1 MIGRCREECFIF
13 LQALQ
18 FLTRIPLPSEVGY
31 TPQRLAAAPRY
42 YPLVGLLIGSLSA
55 LVYVFAA
62 QRLNPMLAALLA
74 TAASVLAT
82 GAFHEDGFAD
92 ACDGLGGAVSREKA
106 LEIMKDSRLG
116 TYGAV
121 GLGLLIATKVVA
133 LASVHIHEAV
143 ILLVSAHAISRASS
157 VAVIA
162 TSRYVRDHGTAKPV
176 ASGVSRRGLV
186 VALAT
191 GAAAL
196 AACCFLLGPPTGLA
210 ALGGL
215 LLGHGLMRQSF
226 ESKLGGYTGDCLGAI
241 QQISE
246 AGFYLG
252 ALAWL

>member
-1 MIGRCREECFIF
+1 MTDRCREEFFIF

-55 LVYVFAA
+55 LVYFFAV
-62 QRLNPMLAALLA
+62 QRFTPMLAALLA

-92 ACDGLGGAVSREKA
+92 ACDGLGGAVSRDKA

-116 TYGAV
+116 SYGAV

-133 LASVHIHEAV
+133 LASMQLEQAV
-143 ILLVSAHAISRASS
+143 VLLVCAHTISRASS

-176 ASGVSRRGLV
+176 ACGVSPIGFA
-186 VALAT
+186 VALT
-191 GAAAL
+191 TAAVAL
-196 AACCFLLGPPTGLA
+196 AACCFLLGRPAGMA

-226 ESKLGGYTGDCLGAI
+226 EIKLGGYTGDCLGAI
-241 QQISE
+241 QQTSE
-246 AGFYLG
+246 IGFYLG